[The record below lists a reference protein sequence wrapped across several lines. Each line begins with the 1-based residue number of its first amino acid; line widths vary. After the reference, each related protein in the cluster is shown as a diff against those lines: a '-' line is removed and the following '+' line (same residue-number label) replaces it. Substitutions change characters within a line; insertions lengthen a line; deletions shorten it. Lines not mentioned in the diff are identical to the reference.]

1 MYPNI
6 QAYDRG
12 VMFSPDGRLFQVE
25 YAKEAVK
32 KGSTALGIVADESVV
47 IAAHRNINESLVV
60 PETLQK
66 IFKIDPYI
74 CATYSGMIS
83 DGLHLV
89 SMMREKTQSHRMIYD
104 ETEPVET
111 LAREMAEEMLTAT
124 EYGGLRPFAVST
136 LVGGVDTKPRLFEVD
151 PAGALAGYKADAIGS
166 GKKTATE
173 ILSKE
178 YKDGMALDEAIKLA
192 ISIIKKINENKLDS
206 NNLEISTIS
215 KGKGYRFFDQKTIES
230 YF

>member
-25 YAKEAVK
+25 YAREAVK
-32 KGSTALGIVADESVV
+32 KGATAVGIVAEDGVV
-47 IAAHRNINESLVV
+47 IAAHRNINEALIV

-66 IFKIDPYI
+66 IFKIDPFI
-74 CATYSGMIS
+74 GSTYSGMVS

-89 SMMREKTQSHRMIYD
+89 NMMREKTQSHRMIYD

-124 EYGGLRPFAVST
+124 EYGGLRPFAVTT
-136 LVGGVDTKPRLFEVD
+136 LIGGYDTKPRLFEVD

-166 GKKTATE
+166 GKKIAEE
-173 ILSKE
+173 ILAKE
-178 YKDGMALDEAIKLA
+178 YKDNMKMDDAIKLCV
-192 ISIIKKINENKLDS
+192 SIIKKINEN
-206 NNLEISTIS
+206 NLTSDNIEISTTIKS
-215 KGKGYRFFDQKTIES
+215 KGYKFLSPKEIEA
-230 YF
+230 YI